1 MGHGML
7 YMTYLTF
14 LTNMTFF
21 LLFFNKDFKYLPL
34 FCRLNPGKGPVKA
47 ACIFRPACRQAG
59 NYRD

>member
-34 FCRLNPGKGPVKA
+34 FCRLNPGNEPVK
-47 ACIFRPACRQAG
+47 QW
-59 NYRD
+59 